1 MGTSLGLEET
11 AIRVEVGNELWM
23 VEIPTGDGRPYG
35 VHDYAAVQVGGTL
48 AAGDDAKDVWCSR
61 QRS

>member
-1 MGTSLGLEET
+1 MRREGSGRCREREELWTSLGLEET

-35 VHDYAAVQVGGTL
+35 VHDYAAVQVTCPLG
-48 AAGDDAKDVWCSR
+48 
-61 QRS
+61 